1 MWFAWEN
8 IFVFLEGVFP
18 VQLKDKHIS
27 IFRENRMKIASSLIS
42 IFRYFT
48 TLLSG
53 SDSIRIPNLI
63 SSAIRHSFSLS
74 LTKLNSILFTGGFT
88 LAESLP
94 HGFNIPSSPTFT
106 PLHDVCSCQLFFGA
120 AWDRSDEIWEMESFA
135 LFPFHVSEFDE
146 NTKNSSFPSC
156 RSRGEGETFP
166 FGSSRCCLMRR
177 RFHRSDSFFC
187 CFMHRR
193 KKFLPTSTQA
203 ASSSAF
209 ISLIC
214 ANWLKNFCIC
224 WCIIFRLC
232 RRSRSTSLFCII
244 TLNLLSK
251 VANTYTHDDMQE
263 GPDEEHG
270 KNFLTTFDFS
280 RLLTFSLSHSTNT
293 VFSNLLLFHPFSI
306 CLETLPRD
314 EDDVEDDYL

>member
-1 MWFAWEN
+1 MQ
-8 IFVFLEGVFP
+8 LE
-18 VQLKDKHIS
+18 DKHIS

-63 SSAIRHSFSLS
+63 SSTIRHSFSLS

-156 RSRGEGETFP
+156 RSRGE
-166 FGSSRCCLMRR
+166 
-177 RFHRSDSFFC
+177 
-187 CFMHRR
+187 
-193 KKFLPTSTQA
+193 
-203 ASSSAF
+203 
-209 ISLIC
+209 
-214 ANWLKNFCIC
+214 WNFSI
-224 WCIIFRLC
+224 WK
-232 RRSRSTSLFCII
+232 
-244 TLNLLSK
+244 LS
-251 VANTYTHDDMQE
+251 
-263 GPDEEHG
+263 
-270 KNFLTTFDFS
+270 
-280 RLLTFSLSHSTNT
+280 
-293 VFSNLLLFHPFSI
+293 LLLDAKEISPLWFFFLLFYAWEGKVSAN
-306 CLETLPRD
+306 
-314 EDDVEDDYL
+314 